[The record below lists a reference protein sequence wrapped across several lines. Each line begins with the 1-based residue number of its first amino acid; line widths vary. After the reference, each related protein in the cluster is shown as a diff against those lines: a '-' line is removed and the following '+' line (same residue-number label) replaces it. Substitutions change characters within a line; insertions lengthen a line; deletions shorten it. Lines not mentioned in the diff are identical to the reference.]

1 MEREEIERVEREW
14 TRCCAWYSR
23 KLEERKQDTGGGG
36 FGRSLWGDEGRDNGN
51 TYEKTGQ
58 RTGF

>member
-1 MEREEIERVEREW
+1 MEREEIERVERELDEVL
-14 TRCCAWYSR
+14 RLVQPEAL
-23 KLEERKQDTGGGG
+23 KKGN
-36 FGRSLWGDEGRDNGN
+36 LWGDEGRDNGN